1 MSAVHVGGVLG
12 DHVDPAAG
20 GRLDALAAR
29 AGSAAAAIDSAVHL
43 AREVGRETPVFGE
56 APTIERW
63 DLLATLGAAD
73 LTVARVLEPHLDA
86 LDIRHQAGLAED
98 HEHTWGVYAAEAR
111 GVGVTATRVEGHDDD
126 ADGVWRLDGVKP
138 WCSLAGRLD
147 RALITAHTGDG
158 TRRLFACSLAHPGV
172 TVGTSAWVARGLVG
186 VTSDEVGFDGVE
198 ATPVGADGW
207 YLDRP
212 GFAWGGIGVA
222 AIWFGASVAVARTL
236 RTHLQAHGR
245 EPDQIGRMHLG
256 ETDALLHAA
265 AAVLAVAARRI
276 DASADGGARPAHPSM
291 LAHRV
296 RSTVSASAE
305 RIMTI
310 AAHALGPAPLAFDE
324 EHARRIADLQ
334 LYVRQDHA
342 ERDLA
347 ALGASVIA
355 TGGASW

>member
-1 MSAVHVGGVLG
+1 MSAVHIGGLLG
-12 DHVDPAAG
+12 DRVDPAARD
-20 GRLDALAAR
+20 RLDALSAL
-29 AGSAAAAIDSAVHL
+29 AGSAAADITSAVRL
-43 AREVGRETPVFGE
+43 AREVGRATPAFGE

-86 LDIRHQAGLAED
+86 IDIRHQAGLAPD
-98 HEHTWGVYAAEAR
+98 LEHTWGVYAAEAT
-111 GVGVTATRVEGHDDD
+111 GLGLTATRVDGRDDG
-126 ADGVWRLDGVKP
+126 AVGGAWRLDGVKP

-147 RALITAHTGDG
+147 RALVTARTGDG

-172 TVGTSAWVARGLVG
+172 TVGESAWVARGLVG

-222 AIWFGASVAVARTL
+222 AIWFGASVAIARTV
-236 RTHLQAHGR
+236 RAHVLDRGR

-256 ETDALLHAA
+256 EADVLLHAA

-276 DASADGGARPAHPSM
+276 DASADGASAAHPSM

-296 RSTVSASAE
+296 RSAVSASAE

-347 ALGASVIA
+347 ALGAAVIA
-355 TGGASW
+355 NGDAPW